1 MELAKCK
8 DITLCFFR
16 NNGFHISERVS
27 LSSSL
32 EWIAPI
38 RVSRVLRGR
47 VSDAAIVVRE
57 DSSSYKQTPDWP
69 SLVEVRRQLADLSIY
84 FVMPDGIKQEP
95 LTSELQELGIGLYII
110 GANSNLT
117 RVIADR
123 VPFEDVTIS
132 YPIEPDLPYR
142 NRINLFKVFNCCAGY
157 LWWLDKH
164 FLPDGLDL
172 LEDWCHCETP
182 NVTEIR
188 ILGSNKIGTRHLG
201 RLRRNFPA
209 FRKELEFLGFKAD
222 IKILTNPKTPGSLH
236 DRYIISD
243 NIAFNVLPVGSLIR
257 GQRGTLNL
265 EEKPPEFTEL
275 WRRGVSL

>member
-1 MELAKCK
+1 MELAKCE
-8 DITLCFFR
+8 DITLCYFR
-16 NNGFHISERVS
+16 NNGFHILEWVN

-32 EWIAPI
+32 AWRAPI
-38 RVSRVLRGR
+38 RVRRVLRGH

-69 SLVEVRRQLADLSIY
+69 SLVEVRQKLVDLSIY
-84 FVMPDGIKQEP
+84 FVIPDGIQQEP
-95 LTSELQELGIGLYII
+95 LASELRELGIGLYII
-110 GANSNLT
+110 GANNNLT
-117 RVIADR
+117 RVITDR
-123 VPFEDVTIS
+123 VPFEYVTIS
-132 YPIEPDLPYR
+132 YPIEPNLPYR
-142 NRINLFKVFNCCAGY
+142 NKINMFKIFSNCSGY

-164 FLPDGLDL
+164 FLPDGFDL
-172 LEDWCHCETP
+172 LEDWCHDEPP

-188 ILGSNKIGTRHLG
+188 ILGSNIISDRHLD

-209 FRKELEFLGFKAD
+209 FRKELEFLSVKAD
-222 IKILTNPKTPGSLH
+222 IKILTDSKILGSLH

-265 EEKPPEFTEL
+265 EEKPPDFTEL
-275 WRRGVSL
+275 WRRGISL